1 MVFISVNY
9 IFDCTKIV
17 TFVLYLVYSDGSI
30 CNYINIQHKTI
41 DDKWRFVRDV
51 YKQWYLKGVN
61 AEIDSIEKLYEFL
74 KAETEGYQIVTV
86 GSSAGGYAAVLFG
99 YLLNATKVLA

>member
-17 TFVLYLVYSDGSI
+17 TIVFNLVYSDGSI

-41 DDKWRFVRDV
+41 DDRWDKA
-51 YKQWYLKGVN
+51 
-61 AEIDSIEKLYEFL
+61 AEINP
-74 KAETEGYQIVTV
+74 
-86 GSSAGGYAAVLFG
+86 AAFII
-99 YLLNATKVLA
+99 